1 MRLSEA
7 IDRRQFLK
15 VAGLTVAGISG
26 AALLGCGPDK
36 SKSGNQKP
44 NGVNSPEQNP
54 DAGLISPEAGW
65 KIYHGEAYEIEFP
78 QDWSAH
84 DTSSDPNE
92 QERFIADGHFSNS
105 ESDDKLVYINFSI
118 EKLDPDETTIDDY
131 KDRVIRDI
139 LYRRGDE
146 IVGKEEGIQESEGQ
160 ELLGQPSIELYYTV
174 HYSYTEYPSDK
185 EPRYYDYDQKNLLR
199 MHATGRD
206 VIRLSYS
213 ASSDNFEKYKP
224 VFEHMASSI
233 VLK

>member
-146 IVGKEEGIQESEGQ
+146 ITGREEGIQESEGQ
-160 ELLGQPSIELYYTV
+160 ELLGQPSTELYYV
-174 HYSYTEYPSDK
+174 EHIELNYP
-185 EPRYYDYDQKNLLR
+185 ERVVVYDRKNLLR
-199 MHATGRD
+199 MQLLGRN
-206 VIRLSYS
+206 VIRLKYS
-213 ASSDNFEKYKP
+213 ASSDNFDKYKP
-224 VFEHMASSI
+224 VFEHMAASLR
-233 VLK
+233 LK